1 MAELMETQGAT
12 LIYISLRSDPLLFKD
27 LSFAV
32 KRPWQC
38 MVLEVM
44 QSKHTC
50 KPAHEEPACNL
61 KSCSVS
67 LFGCIHDHPFEA

>member
-32 KRPWQC
+32 KRP
-38 MVLEVM
+38 
-44 QSKHTC
+44 
-50 KPAHEEPACNL
+50 
-61 KSCSVS
+61 
-67 LFGCIHDHPFEA
+67 